1 MHGAEEGHPVHPGR
15 HHPAAAVADGGDP
28 GGLIAHPHDHA
39 SVDEPGRVRVLDA
52 HPPNQLGSRARDRA
66 LASALVVALR
76 DGAILVAYSQPGMPR
91 HADITVVIPCF
102 NHGRFLLESV
112 ERAVGQNGG
121 PPKVIVV
128 DDGSSDAETERAL
141 DSLPDGVR
149 LIRQQNA
156 GVAAARNGG
165 FENSD
170 SELLLMVDA
179 DDRLPP
185 DALAP
190 LRPPL
195 EANPDVGYCYGLMK
209 LIGAWSGVLRFPD
222 FDPYILLH
230 RSIAGAQLG
239 LVRRRC
245 WEDAGGFDPAIDG
258 YEDWDFCLGALEKGW
273 RGLQINRVTHEYRK
287 HERSGEEEHRRRYRH
302 VYRQLR
308 AKHADLFARRRE
320 FAAESDLGPLHR
332 LAYRTFWAWRPIPAR
347 LEKAIYRNVL
357 FRRSRPAIR

>member
-1 MHGAEEGHPVHPGR
+1 MARHG
-15 HHPAAAVADGGDP
+15 
-28 GGLIAHPHDHA
+28 
-39 SVDEPGRVRVLDA
+39 
-52 HPPNQLGSRARDRA
+52 
-66 LASALVVALR
+66 
-76 DGAILVAYSQPGMPR
+76 
-91 HADITVVIPCF
+91 DITVVIPCF

-112 ERAVGQNGG
+112 DRALGQHGG

-128 DDGSSDAETERAL
+128 DDGSTDAETERAL
-141 DSLPDGVR
+141 DELPSGVE
-149 LIRQQNA
+149 LIRQRNA
-156 GVAAARNGG
+156 GVAAARNAG
-165 FENSD
+165 FESSD
-170 SELLLMVDA
+170 SDLLLMVDA
-179 DDRLPP
+179 DDRLTL
-185 DALAP
+185 DAIDT

-195 EANPDVGYCYGLMK
+195 EGNADVGYCYGLMK

-245 WEDAGGFDPAIDG
+245 WEDAGGFDSAIDG
-258 YEDWDFCLGALEKGW
+258 YEDWDFCLSALERGW
-273 RGLQINRVTHEYRK
+273 RGLQIPQVTHEYRK

-308 AKHADLFARRRE
+308 AKHADLFARRGE

-332 LAYRTFWAWRPIPAR
+332 LTYRTFWAWRPIPAR

-357 FRRSRPAIR
+357 FRRRATSA

>member
-1 MHGAEEGHPVHPGR
+1 MAR
-15 HHPAAAVADGGDP
+15 H
-28 GGLIAHPHDHA
+28 
-39 SVDEPGRVRVLDA
+39 E
-52 HPPNQLGSRARDRA
+52 
-66 LASALVVALR
+66 
-76 DGAILVAYSQPGMPR
+76 
-91 HADITVVIPCF
+91 DITVVIPCF
-102 NHGRFLLESV
+102 NHGSFVLESV
-112 ERAVGQNGG
+112 ERALGQHGG
-121 PPKVIVV
+121 PPRVLVV
-128 DDGSSDAETERAL
+128 DDGSTDEATERAL
-141 DSLPDGVR
+141 AALPGGVE
-149 LIRQQNA
+149 LIRQENA
-156 GVAAARNGG
+156 GVAAARNAG
-165 FENSD
+165 FESSD

-179 DDRLPP
+179 DDRLTL
-185 DALAP
+185 DALDV

-245 WEDAGGFDPAIDG
+245 WGDAGGFDSAIDG
-258 YEDWDFCLGALEKGW
+258 YEDWDFCLSALEKGW
-273 RGLQINRVTHEYRK
+273 RGLQIDRVTHEYRK
-287 HERSGEEEHRRRYRH
+287 HERSGEEEHRRRYRR

-320 FAAESDLGPLHR
+320 FAAQTDLGPLHR

-357 FRRSRPAIR
+357 FRRRAAG

>member
-1 MHGAEEGHPVHPGR
+1 MTR
-15 HHPAAAVADGGDP
+15 HEDV
-28 GGLIAHPHDHA
+28 
-39 SVDEPGRVRVLDA
+39 
-52 HPPNQLGSRARDRA
+52 
-66 LASALVVALR
+66 
-76 DGAILVAYSQPGMPR
+76 
-91 HADITVVIPCF
+91 TVVIPCF
-102 NHGRFLLESV
+102 NHGRFVLESV
-112 ERAVGQNGG
+112 ERAIGQDGG
-121 PPKVIVV
+121 PPRVIVV
-128 DDGSSDAETERAL
+128 DDGSTDEATKRAL
-141 DSLPDGVR
+141 DALPAGVE

-156 GVAAARNGG
+156 GVAAARNAG
-165 FENSD
+165 FESSD

-179 DDRLPP
+179 DDRLTR
-185 DALAP
+185 DALEV

-245 WEDAGGFDPAIDG
+245 WEDAGGFDSAIEG
-258 YEDWDFCLGALEKGW
+258 YEDWDFCLSALEKGW

-287 HERSGEEEHRRRYRH
+287 HERSGEEEHRRRYRR

-308 AKHADLFARRRE
+308 AKHADLFARRKE
-320 FAAESDLGPLHR
+320 FAAETDLGPLHR
-332 LAYRTFWAWRPIPAR
+332 LVYRTFWAWRPIPAR

-357 FRRSRPAIR
+357 FRRRAVAE

>member
-1 MHGAEEGHPVHPGR
+1 MQGGTGGPTSQLPCGASMAR
-15 HHPAAAVADGGDP
+15 HEDV
-28 GGLIAHPHDHA
+28 
-39 SVDEPGRVRVLDA
+39 
-52 HPPNQLGSRARDRA
+52 
-66 LASALVVALR
+66 
-76 DGAILVAYSQPGMPR
+76 
-91 HADITVVIPCF
+91 TVVIPCF

-112 ERAVGQNGG
+112 ERALGQQGG

-128 DDGSSDAETERAL
+128 DDGSTDQATERAL
-141 DSLPDGVR
+141 AELPDGVR

-156 GVAAARNGG
+156 GVSAALNAG

-179 DDRLPP
+179 DDRLTL
-185 DALAP
+185 DALDV

-245 WEDAGGFDPAIDG
+245 WEDAGGFDPEIDG
-258 YEDWDFCLGALEKGW
+258 YEDWDFCLSALEKGW

-302 VYRQLR
+302 VYRQIR
-308 AKHADLFARRRE
+308 AKHADLFARRGE
-320 FAAESDLGPLHR
+320 FAAETDLGPLHR
-332 LAYRTFWAWRPIPAR
+332 LVYRTFWAWRPIPAR

-357 FRRSRPAIR
+357 FRRRAVAE

>member
-1 MHGAEEGHPVHPGR
+1 MAR
-15 HHPAAAVADGGDP
+15 HSDV
-28 GGLIAHPHDHA
+28 
-39 SVDEPGRVRVLDA
+39 
-52 HPPNQLGSRARDRA
+52 
-66 LASALVVALR
+66 
-76 DGAILVAYSQPGMPR
+76 
-91 HADITVVIPCF
+91 TVVIPCF

-112 ERAVGQNGG
+112 ERALGQQGG
-121 PPKVIVV
+121 PPQVVVV
-128 DDGSSDAETERAL
+128 DDGSTDEETVQAL
-141 DSLPDGVR
+141 DEVPAGVDV
-149 LIRQQNA
+149 IRQENA
-156 GVAAARNGG
+156 GVAAARNAG

-170 SELLLMVDA
+170 SDLLLMVDA
-179 DDRLPP
+179 DDRLTA
-185 DALAP
+185 DALDV

-195 EANPDVGYCYGLMK
+195 EAHPDVGYCYGLMK

-258 YEDWDFCLGALEKGW
+258 YEDWDFCLSALEKGW
-273 RGLQINRVTHEYRK
+273 RGLQVDRVTHEYRK
-287 HERSGEEEHRRRYRH
+287 HERSGEEGHRRQYRH
-302 VYRQLR
+302 IYRQLR

>member
-1 MHGAEEGHPVHPGR
+1 MDEAGR
-15 HHPAAAVADGGDP
+15 E
-28 GGLIAHPHDHA
+28 
-39 SVDEPGRVRVLDA
+39 SC
-52 HPPNQLGSRARDRA
+52 
-66 LASALVVALR
+66 ASASAM
-76 DGAILVAYSQPGMPR
+76 GPILVAYSAPGMSR
-91 HADITVVIPCF
+91 HGDITVVIPCF

-112 ERAVGQNGG
+112 ERALEQHGG

-128 DDGSSDAETERAL
+128 DDGSTDAETEAAL
-141 DSLPDGVR
+141 VALPAGVQ

-156 GVAAARNGG
+156 GVAAARNAG

-179 DDRLPP
+179 DDRLTV
-185 DALAP
+185 DALDT

-258 YEDWDFCLGALEKGW
+258 YEDWDFCLSALEKGW
-273 RGLQINRVTHEYRK
+273 RGLQIDRVTHEYRK
-287 HERSGEEEHRRRYRH
+287 HERSGEEGHRRQYRH
-302 VYRQLR
+302 IYRQLR
-308 AKHADLFARRRE
+308 AKHAELFARRPE
-320 FAAESDLGPLHR
+320 FARETPLGPMQR
-332 LAYRTFWAWRPIPAR
+332 LLYRTYFAWRPLPAK
-347 LEKAIYRNVL
+347 LEKALYRNVV
-357 FRRSRPAIR
+357 FRRRTAAQ

>member
-1 MHGAEEGHPVHPGR
+1 VQGGTGRPTSQLPCGASMAR
-15 HHPAAAVADGGDP
+15 HEDV
-28 GGLIAHPHDHA
+28 
-39 SVDEPGRVRVLDA
+39 
-52 HPPNQLGSRARDRA
+52 
-66 LASALVVALR
+66 
-76 DGAILVAYSQPGMPR
+76 
-91 HADITVVIPCF
+91 TVVIPCF

-112 ERAVGQNGG
+112 ERALGQQGG

-128 DDGSSDAETERAL
+128 DDGSTDQATERAL
-141 DSLPDGVR
+141 AELPDGVR

-156 GVAAARNGG
+156 GVSAARNAG

-179 DDRLPP
+179 DDRLTL
-185 DALAP
+185 DALDV

-258 YEDWDFCLGALEKGW
+258 YEDWDLCLSALEKGW

-302 VYRQLR
+302 VYRQIR
-308 AKHADLFARRRE
+308 AKHADLFARRKE
-320 FAAESDLGPLHR
+320 FAAESELGPLQR
-332 LAYRTFWAWRPIPAR
+332 LVYRTFWAWRPIPAR

-357 FRRSRPAIR
+357 FRRRAVAE

>member
-1 MHGAEEGHPVHPGR
+1 
-15 HHPAAAVADGGDP
+15 
-28 GGLIAHPHDHA
+28 
-39 SVDEPGRVRVLDA
+39 
-52 HPPNQLGSRARDRA
+52 
-66 LASALVVALR
+66 
-76 DGAILVAYSQPGMPR
+76 MPR
-91 HADITVVIPCF
+91 HGDITVVIPCF

-112 ERAVGQNGG
+112 ERALGQHGG

-128 DDGSSDAETERAL
+128 DDGSTEEETERAL
-141 DSLPDGVR
+141 DELP
-149 LIRQQNA
+149 A
-156 GVAAARNGG
+156 GVELVRQENSGVAVARNTG
-165 FENSD
+165 FER
-170 SELLLMVDA
+170 SESGLLLMVDA
-179 DDRLPP
+179 DDRLTL
-185 DALAP
+185 DSLDV

-195 EANPDVGYCYGLMK
+195 ESNPEVGYCYGLMK

-258 YEDWDFCLGALEKGW
+258 YEDWDFCLSALEKGW

-287 HERSGEEEHRRRYRH
+287 HARSGEEEHRRRYRH

-320 FAAESDLGPLHR
+320 FAAETDLGPLHR

-347 LEKAIYRNVL
+347 LEKALYRNVL
-357 FRRSRPAIR
+357 FRRRAAD